1 MKMRKNTCPG
11 DTAIVNVRVQ
21 IQDGT
26 LSAAPRCFFVGE
38 GTVKRLSYISPR
50 QMGEEEEGD
59 GTGPEL
65 SLRSSVAP
73 ADFLFFA
80 KGYAW
85 VPVHKVDRALGK
97 SPGSSS
103 PPDGPSSIWTAS
115 LSQRGSPRGHTSH
128 GLLTRTTLRTENL
141 SNWCPQVAQRA
152 TVGICAPNTSYSL
165 LSPSSHLSSFSFS
178 FFPWESAHEQRLTRQ
193 SSLKIWKD
201 CDEKTGLWDHIG
213 LDSIVPPS
221 VKSGQWAYLCQI
233 NEPGWRLSGCKTIY
247 LRPPSWHAADCRLSS
262 GRVWVSGLALS
273 EHALDCCPGK
283 SFLRETESSTCKGRQ
298 ASWGSG
304 GEHRGFQL
312 QIATHGVSGTS
323 LETDIPLSLK
333 NHHCEPQTWQN
344 LAALNSDHPFPKP
357 GIQKDGPPVS
367 FPAIL

>member
-1 MKMRKNTCPG
+1 MFFCRGRNSQETILHFTSANGRGGRRGRYGPWVKPEVFNGTSSRFPFLCKRICLSPSAQSRWG
-11 DTAIVNVRVQ
+11 SGKESWIVFTTRW
-21 IQDGT
+21 
-26 LSAAPRCFFVGE
+26 SFVYMNSFI
-38 GTVKRLSYISPR
+38 V
-50 QMGEEEEGD
+50 
-59 GTGPEL
+59 
-65 SLRSSVAP
+65 SV
-73 ADFLFFA
+73 
-80 KGYAW
+80 
-85 VPVHKVDRALGK
+85 
-97 SPGSSS
+97 
-103 PPDGPSSIWTAS
+103 
-115 LSQRGSPRGHTSH
+115 RGSPRGHTSH

-152 TVGICAPNTSYSL
+152 TVGICAPNTSCSL

-178 FFPWESAHEQRLTRQ
+178 FFPWESAHEQHLTRQ

-262 GRVWVSGLALS
+262 GRAWMSGLALS
-273 EHALDCCPGK
+273 EHTLDCCPGK
-283 SFLRETESSTCKGRQ
+283 SFLRETESSTCEGRQ

-312 QIATHGVSGTS
+312 QIATHRVSGTS

-344 LAALNSDHPFPKP
+344 LAALNSDHPFPKR